1 MPFHTRNSICTTSLY
16 HTRKKIPTTNYE
28 GIVKLWF
35 RIQTKCSGTGCFR
48 RMNRRGDAGD
58 GGEKSFFG
66 NEKLFFENL
75 LTNSSLC
82 GIILSVNG
90 TNRLLGICVMAAQQT
105 LTLYVGVRISHP
117 QPMKRAGKSSVH
129 ADFRL
134 FVFFD
139 DRFAPG
145 ALQRFFRGFLSSGCR
160 QVCRAFYLMASYA
173 FFYNLVIES
182 FH

>member
-1 MPFHTRNSICTTSLY
+1 MNIRPSGSGRTPFHTRNSICTTSLY

-28 GIVKLWF
+28 SIVKLWF
-35 RIQTKCSGTGCFR
+35 RIQTKRSGTSCFR

-134 FVFFD
+134 LIFLMTDLLQGLCKGFS
-139 DRFAPG
+139 G
-145 ALQRFFRGFLSSGCR
+145 AFCR
-160 QVCRAFYLMASYA
+160 QGVVRCVELF
-173 FFYNLVIES
+173 I
-182 FH
+182 